1 MQKSH
6 WLLLWL
12 CLGICASPLASVAD
26 ESVSPPLDTVL
37 IGSDDIEVTVEEVML
52 YLEWLSIQAGVAV
65 TDLTGQRVSQAVIEL
80 YALEIVD
87 IDAAGT
93 SLYSPALAAW
103 LPEHL
108 LTMNR
113 VKRFIDVSVENAML
127 ATDWESEAREFY
139 TANLD
144 EFVVPDTITL
154 RTLLLTVESRS
165 MDEALEMAETIL
177 ASITPEHSF
186 ESMVVQYS
194 EDEAGRAANGLMEN
208 VTRGQT
214 VPSFEEAAFSLSE
227 PGEVSDP
234 VVSEFG
240 VHLIELVS
248 KSPARQSAF
257 EEVSADI
264 VFYLRRVRE
273 GEYREAIQ
281 NEARSR
287 EPAGYKIN
295 ESAIDAFMSSLGH
308 TRLNARQLSTVNE

>member
-194 EDEAGRAANGLMEN
+194 EDEAGRAANGVMEN

>member
-194 EDEAGRAANGLMEN
+194 EDEAGRAANGVMEN

-308 TRLNARQLSTVNE
+308 TRLNARQFSTVNE